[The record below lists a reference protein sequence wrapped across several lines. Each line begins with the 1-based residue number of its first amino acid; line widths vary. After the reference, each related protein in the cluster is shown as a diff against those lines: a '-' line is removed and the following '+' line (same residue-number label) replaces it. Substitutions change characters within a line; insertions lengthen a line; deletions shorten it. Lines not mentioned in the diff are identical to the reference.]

1 KKGDGSQMGRKTLAL
16 FVLALAIPGAAL
28 AAKPAAKPAKSGTS
42 QSKAA
47 PKVMY
52 VLKGTLSGYA
62 AASSTTTGSITIH
75 VTHSNFHGRLLNGT
89 DLSFAVAANTATTLN
104 GNTTISDGARGV
116 VKFRA
121 LKNMSNTGLMAAL
134 TATTPM
140 TAIQVIDQ
148 AH

>member
-1 KKGDGSQMGRKTLAL
+1 MGRKTLAI

-28 AAKPAAKPAKSGTS
+28 AAKPAKQTAKPAKSSTS

-52 VLKGTLSGYA
+52 VLKGTLSSFA

-75 VTHSNFHGRLLNGT
+75 VTHSNFHGRLLRGT
-89 DLSFAVAANTATTLN
+89 DLSFAVSASTTTTLN
-104 GNTTISDGARGV
+104 GNTTIADGAKGV

-134 TATTPM
+134 TAATPM
-140 TAIQVIDQ
+140 TAVQVIDQ

>member
-1 KKGDGSQMGRKTLAL
+1 MGRKTLAL

-28 AAKPAAKPAKSGTS
+28 AAKPSKPTANPAKPSTN

-52 VLKGTLSGYA
+52 VLKGTLSGYT

-75 VTHSNFHGRLLNGT
+75 VTHSNLHGRLLRGT
-89 DLSFAVAANTATTLN
+89 DLSFAVSTNTATTLN

-134 TATTPM
+134 TAAKPM
-140 TAIQVIDQ
+140 TAVQVIDQ

>member
-1 KKGDGSQMGRKTLAL
+1 MGRKTLAL

-28 AAKPAAKPAKSGTS
+28 AAKPTKPAHTGTS

-52 VLKGTLSGYA
+52 VLKGTLWNYV

-75 VTHSNFHGRLLNGT
+75 VTHSNYHGRLLKGQ
-89 DLSFAVAANTATTLN
+89 DLSFTVAANTATTLN
-104 GNTTISDGARGV
+104 GNSTINDGARGV

-121 LKNMSNTGLMAAL
+121 LKNMTGTGLMAAL
-134 TATTPM
+134 TATAPM
-140 TAIQVIDQ
+140 TAAQVIDQ

>member
-1 KKGDGSQMGRKTLAL
+1 MGKKTLAL

-28 AAKPAAKPAKSGTS
+28 AAKPAARPAKSTS

-52 VLKGTLSGYA
+52 VLKGTLSGYL

-75 VTHSNFHGRLLNGT
+75 VTHSNFHGRLLKGT
-89 DLSFAVAANTATTLN
+89 DLTFAVSTSTATTLN
-104 GNTTISDGARGV
+104 GNTTINDGARGV

-121 LKNMSNTGLMAAL
+121 PKTMSNTGLMAAL
-134 TATTPM
+134 TALTPM
-140 TAIQVIDQ
+140 TAVQVIDQ

>member
-1 KKGDGSQMGRKTLAL
+1 MGRKTLAL

-28 AAKPAAKPAKSGTS
+28 AAKPTKPSPT

-52 VLKGTLSGYA
+52 VLKGTLWNYT
-62 AASSTTTGSITIH
+62 AASSTTTGSVTIH
-75 VTHSNFHGRLLNGT
+75 VTHSNYHGRLLKGQ
-89 DLSFAVAANTATTLN
+89 DLSFTIAATTATTLN

-121 LKNMSNTGLMAAL
+121 LKNVSNTGLMAAL

-140 TAIQVIDQ
+140 TAVQVIDQ

>member
-1 KKGDGSQMGRKTLAL
+1 MTRKTLAL
-16 FVLALAIPGAAL
+16 IILALAIPGAAL
-28 AAKPAAKPAKSGTS
+28 AAKPTKPSHTSTS

-52 VLKGTLSGYA
+52 VLKGTLSNYT
-62 AASSTTTGSITIH
+62 AASATATGSVSIH
-75 VTHSNFHGRLLNGT
+75 VTHSNYHGRLLRGQ
-89 DLSFAVAANTATTLN
+89 DLSFTIAANTTTTLN
-104 GNTTISDGARGV
+104 GNSTISNGAHGV

-121 LKNMSNTGLMAAL
+121 LKNMTGTGLMAAL

-140 TAIQVIDQ
+140 IAVQVIDQ

>member
-1 KKGDGSQMGRKTLAL
+1 MGKKTLAL

-28 AAKPAAKPAKSGTS
+28 AAKPSKSGTS

-52 VLKGTLSGYA
+52 VLKGTLWNYA
-62 AASSTTTGSITIH
+62 AAASTTTGSITIH
-75 VTHSNFHGRLLNGT
+75 VNHSNYHGRLLKGT
-89 DLSFAVAANTATTLN
+89 DLTFAVSAKTATTLN

-121 LKNMSNTGLMAAL
+121 LKNMSSTGLMAAL
-134 TATTPM
+134 TATAPM
-140 TAIQVIDQ
+140 TAVQVIDQ

>member
-1 KKGDGSQMGRKTLAL
+1 MGRRTLAI
-16 FVLALAIPGAAL
+16 FILALAIPGVAL
-28 AAKPAAKPAKSGTS
+28 AAKPSKPSPGKG
-42 QSKAA
+42 KAA

-52 VLKGTLSGYA
+52 VLKGTLSSFA
-62 AASSTTTGSITIH
+62 AASSTTTGSISIH
-75 VTHSNFHGRLLNGT
+75 VTHSNFHGRLLRGR
-89 DLSFAVAANTATTLN
+89 DLSFTVAANTSTTLN

-121 LKNMSNTGLMAAL
+121 LKNMTGSGLMAAL

-140 TAIQVIDQ
+140 TAAQVIVQ